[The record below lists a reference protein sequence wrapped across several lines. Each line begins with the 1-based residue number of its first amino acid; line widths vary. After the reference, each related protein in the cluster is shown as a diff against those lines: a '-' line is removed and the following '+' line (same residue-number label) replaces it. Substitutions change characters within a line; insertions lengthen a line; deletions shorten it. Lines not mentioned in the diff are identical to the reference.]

1 MARWYPAAVNA
12 AAHQL
17 QKVRDLLATG
27 RAGDAVELARRL
39 ARARPTDAMVLA
51 ALGQAC
57 SLAGLVVQAQDA
69 CARAVALAGADPAVL
84 RHVGGT
90 LCTCGKFD
98 EAIATLGRAVE
109 LDGTVESLDTLA
121 AVCMSA
127 GRLIKAEAAARRVL
141 ELDPAHTG
149 GAIRAA
155 ASLMERGRG
164 DRATEVLQEAIA
176 RNPGEALLR
185 EMLPPAMNYCGQD
198 GAVILQAA
206 RDFAATVM
214 PAAAVTMLAPRRDG
228 QRMRIGFLSSD
239 LKTHSV
245 AYFLLPLL
253 RHLPERA
260 EVMVYDTAPGADGV
274 SARLRGMV
282 PKGCWQEV
290 PGLGHDALAGRI
302 AADGLSVLVDCNGL
316 TVGHRAG
323 TLAKL
328 LTLAQRPVVL
338 TWLGYPATTGLRLDG
353 RLVDAVTDPGH
364 ADGWHSEP
372 LVRLEGCFV
381 CYEASVGS
389 LPPRSAVNPAAVRFG
404 SFNSLS
410 KLSDR
415 AVELMAGVLAAVPGS
430 TLMLKAAALDDGG
443 VRGEVLARF
452 AKCGVAAER
461 LHLLGRDKDAAT
473 HLARYGEVD
482 VALDTTPYCGTTTT
496 CEALTMGTP
505 VVTLAPADG
514 LHAARVGA
522 SVLRAAGFPE
532 LVAGTTAE
540 FTAIAAGLAAD
551 AKRLDELHR
560 TLPSRVRDS
569 ALCDGA
575 AFAGR
580 FVDAVEHAMQTA
592 QERGR

>member
-1 MARWYPAAVNA
+1 MTA
-12 AAHQL
+12 AASQL

-39 ARARPTDAMVLA
+39 ARARPNDAMVLA

-69 CARAVALAGADPAVL
+69 CIRALAIAGDDPAVL

-90 LCTCGKFD
+90 LCTCGRFD
-98 EAIATLGRAVE
+98 EAIATLERAVE
-109 LDGTVESLDTLA
+109 RDGSAESLDTLA

-127 GRLIKAEAAARRVL
+127 GRLVEAETAARRVL
-141 ELDPAHTG
+141 EVDPAHTG

-164 DRATEVLQEAIA
+164 DRATEVLQAAIA
-176 RNPGEALLR
+176 RNPGEGLLR
-185 EMLPPAMNYCGQD
+185 EMLPPAMNYCGRD
-198 GAVILQAA
+198 GAAILRAA
-206 RDFAATVM
+206 GDFAATVV
-214 PAAAVTMLAPRRDG
+214 PAAAITTPVPRRDG

-239 LKTHSV
+239 LKAHSV

-253 RHLPERA
+253 KHLPERA
-260 EVMVYDTAPGADGV
+260 DVMVYDTAPGADGV
-274 SARLRGMV
+274 SSRLRGMV

-290 PGLGHDALAGRI
+290 QGLGSRVLAGRI

-323 TLAKL
+323 ALAEL

-338 TWLGYPATTGLRLDG
+338 TWLGYPATTGMRLDG

-372 LVRLEGCFV
+372 LVRLAGCFV
-381 CYEASVGS
+381 CYQPPDA
-389 LPPRSAVNPAAVRFG
+389 LPPARSAVDPRAVRFG

-430 TLMLKAAALDDGG
+430 TLMLKAASLDNGG
-443 VRGEVLARF
+443 VRGEVVARF
-452 AKCGVAAER
+452 AEHGVAAER
-461 LHLLGRDKDAAT
+461 LRLLGRDKDAAT

-482 VALDTTPYCGTTTT
+482 IALDTTPYCGTTTT
-496 CEALTMGTP
+496 CEALAMGTP
-505 VVTLAPADG
+505 VVTLGPTDG

-522 SVLRAAGFPE
+522 SVLRAAGLPE
-532 LVAGTTAE
+532 LVAGTAAE
-540 FTAIAAGLAAD
+540 FTAIAAGLAGD
-551 AKRLDELHR
+551 STRLDDLHR
-560 TLPSRVRDS
+560 TLPSRVRAS

-580 FVDAVEHAMQTA
+580 FADAVEHAVRAA
-592 QERGR
+592 QERAG

>member
-1 MARWYPAAVNA
+1 
-12 AAHQL
+12 
-17 QKVRDLLATG
+17 
-27 RAGDAVELARRL
+27 
-39 ARARPTDAMVLA
+39 MVLA

-57 SLAGLVVQAQDA
+57 SLAGLMVQAQDA
-69 CARAVALAGADPAVL
+69 CTRALAMAGDDPAVL
-84 RHVGGT
+84 RHAGGT
-90 LCTCGKFD
+90 LCTCGSFD
-98 EAIATLGRAVE
+98 EAIATLGRAVK
-109 LDGTVESLDTLA
+109 LDGSVESLDTLA
-121 AVCMSA
+121 AVYMSA
-127 GRLIKAEAAARRVL
+127 GRLVEAEAAARRVL
-141 ELDPAHTG
+141 ELEPAHTG

-164 DRATEVLQEAIA
+164 DRATEVLQAAIA
-176 RNPGEALLR
+176 RNSGEGLLR

-198 GAVILQAA
+198 GAAILRAA
-206 RDFAATVM
+206 GDFAATVR
-214 PAAAVTMLAPRRDG
+214 PAAAMTTPVPRLDG
-228 QRMRIGFLSSD
+228 QRLRIGFLSSD
-239 LKTHSV
+239 LKAHSV

-253 RHLPERA
+253 KHLPERA
-260 EVMVYDTAPGADGV
+260 DVMVYDTAPGADGV

-290 PGLGHDALAGRI
+290 QGLGSRVLAGRI

-323 TLAKL
+323 ALAEL

-372 LVRLEGCFV
+372 LVRLAGCFV
-381 CYEASVGS
+381 CYQAPDAAPPARASVS
-389 LPPRSAVNPAAVRFG
+389 SAALRFG

-415 AVELMAGVLAAVPGS
+415 TVELMAGVLAAVPGS
-430 TLMLKAAALDDGG
+430 TLMLKAASLDDGG
-443 VRGEVLARF
+443 VRGEVVARF
-452 AKCGVAAER
+452 AECGMAAER
-461 LHLLGRDKDAAT
+461 LRLLGRDTDAAT

-482 VALDTTPYCGTTTT
+482 IALDTTPYCGTTTT
-496 CEALTMGTP
+496 CEALAMGTP

-522 SVLRAAGFPE
+522 SVLRAAGLPE
-532 LVAGTTAE
+532 LVAGTAAE
-540 FTAIAAGLAAD
+540 FTAIAAGLAGD
-551 AKRLDELHR
+551 STRLDDLHR
-560 TLPSRVRDS
+560 TLPSRVRAS

-580 FVDAVEHAMQTA
+580 FADAVEHAVRAA
-592 QERGR
+592 QERSR